1 MKKFLLPA
9 IAIAITIYL
18 LFSIFIPDVT
28 INRYEDYQTVQEQKA
43 IAKGW
48 VPAILPP
55 SAYEIAETHDPESP
69 DVFGMFK
76 YKEADEAVLFSKLTD
91 LHEQNG
97 TMTWEGFLFHI
108 DKEKN
113 LVKYKNKVAQ

>member
-1 MKKFLLPA
+1 MKKFILPA
-9 IAIAITIYL
+9 IAVAISIYL
-18 LFSIFIPDVT
+18 LFSLFIKDVT
-28 INRYEDYQTVQEQKA
+28 INRYEDYQTVQDQHA

-55 SAYEIAETHDPESP
+55 SAYDIAETHDPDSP
-69 DVFGMFK
+69 DIFGMFK
-76 YKEADEAVLFSKLTD
+76 YGEADEAMLFSKLTD

-97 TMTWEGFLFHI
+97 TMAWEGFLFHI

-113 LVKYKNKVAQ
+113 LVKYRNKVAQ

>member
-9 IAIAITIYL
+9 IAVAISVYMVFSTFIA
-18 LFSIFIPDVT
+18 DVT
-28 INRYEDYQTVQEQKA
+28 INRYEDYQTVQEQQA

-55 SAYEIAETHDPESP
+55 SAYKIAETHEPDSP
-69 DVFGMFK
+69 NVFGMFR
-76 YKEADEAVLFSKLTD
+76 YKEVDEAALFSKLTAA
-91 LHEQNG
+91 HEENG

-113 LVKYKNKVAQ
+113 LVKYRNKVSK